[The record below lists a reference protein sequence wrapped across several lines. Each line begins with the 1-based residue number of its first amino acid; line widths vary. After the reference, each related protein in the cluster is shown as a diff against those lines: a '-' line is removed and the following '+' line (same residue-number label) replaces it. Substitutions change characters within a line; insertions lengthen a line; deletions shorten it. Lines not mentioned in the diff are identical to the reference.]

1 LVVICQSR
9 FINEL
14 IESFTLTS
22 KEKSGQ
28 ANQAQSTSGDSN
40 VQGVRSRLPE
50 RILQRKPSLSGLEM
64 IAISNLEGAIGEE
77 SKIIQPSPKKKG
89 VHSASTGDLRAF
101 LTQLQISDAKSLKEA
116 ILFFSTYLG

>member
-1 LVVICQSR
+1 MVVICQSR

-40 VQGVRSRLPE
+40 VKGVRSRLPE

-64 IAISNLEGAIGEE
+64 IAISKLEGAIGEE
-77 SKIIQPSPKKKG
+77 SKIIQPSPKKNG

-116 ILFFSTYLG
+116 ILFFSIYLG

>member
-28 ANQAQSTSGDSN
+28 ANQAQSASGDSN
-40 VQGVRSRLPE
+40 VKDVRSRLPE

-64 IAISNLEGAIGEE
+64 IAISNLEGSIGEE

-89 VHSASTGDLRAF
+89 VHSASTGDLHAF
-101 LTQLQISDAKSLKEA
+101 VTQLQISDAKSLKEA
-116 ILFFSTYLG
+116 ILFFSIYLG